1 MGMENEI
8 CSNCKGL
15 IRKGPTVKTADGK
28 PFTMKYCP
36 CTDELNAIWTK
47 KMTTTPTETRRNATM
62 RHYYGQDTPLNYTLD
77 KTTFKYECGYCGHKT
92 KTINGIRLHT
102 QRQILKENT
111 NAAPG
116 GH

>member
-36 CTDELNAIWTK
+36 CTDEINAIWNK
-47 KMTTTPTETRRNATM
+47 KMTTTPTETATTPQEDTKMKLEIRRDWDYSKNQF
-62 RHYYGQDTPLNYTLD
+62 RYLVC
-77 KTTFKYECGYCGHKT
+77 K
-92 KTINGIRLHT
+92 
-102 QRQILKENT
+102 LKGPWIFET
-111 NAAPG
+111 YDLAEAEKAVREAK
-116 GH
+116 